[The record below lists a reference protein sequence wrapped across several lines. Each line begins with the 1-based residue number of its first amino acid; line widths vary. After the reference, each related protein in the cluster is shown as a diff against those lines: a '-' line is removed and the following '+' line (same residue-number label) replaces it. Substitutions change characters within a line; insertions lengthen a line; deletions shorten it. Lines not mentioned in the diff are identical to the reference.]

1 MTAGLFVRV
10 LVVTEHTADDRKSLA
25 AVRALGRRG
34 VRVTVA
40 SDSKRSPPLW
50 SRYCRDRIACPDPV
64 VQWEDFSIWLRQ
76 QVVSGHHDVVLP
88 LSDYPTMALINMQAA
103 LKDEVLAPVPDT
115 RSVALTH
122 DKLELGRFAAGLGI
136 EVPQTWCPANRQ
148 EVASIG
154 RQIDF
159 PCVLKLRRGAGAVGL
174 SFPRSA
180 AELLEHYDHLPRLS
194 DDVFTADRPLVQAFI
209 PGRVHD
215 ACMLFN
221 HGEPRAAFTQERLI
235 MHPGAGGVGIYN
247 QSTDQPEIREKAELL
262 LRALDWHGP
271 AMVEFKRDDR
281 DGVFKLLEIN
291 ARYWGT
297 LDLAIRAGVDFP
309 WLACRMAI
317 DGDVEPVTRYRVGL
331 KYRWSCSFGPR
342 FVRRS
347 ENKLASLKEFY
358 APGDGSVSDFQLTDP
373 VPDLLTAVKGFTLDS
388 Q

>member
-1 MTAGLFVRV
+1 MRV

-34 VRVTVA
+34 VHVEVA
-40 SDSKRSPPLW
+40 SDTKSNPPLW
-50 SRYCRDRIACPDPV
+50 SRYCRGRIVCPDPV
-64 VQWEDFSIWLRQ
+64 VQWADFSEWLRQ
-76 QVVSGHHDVVLP
+76 RVVSGRHDVVLP
-88 LSDYPTMALINMQAA
+88 LSDYPTMALINQQAD
-103 LKDEVLAPVPDT
+103 LENEVLAPVPT
-115 RSVALTH
+115 AQSVALTH

-136 EVPQTWCPANRQ
+136 EVPQTWCPDNRQ
-148 EVASIG
+148 EVESIG
-154 RQIDF
+154 RQVDF

-174 SFPRSA
+174 SFPSSA
-180 AELLEHYDHLPRLS
+180 AGLLDAYDMLPSLS
-194 DDVFTADRPLVQAFI
+194 DDVFTADRPLVQEFI
-209 PGRVHD
+209 PGRIHD

-221 HGEPRAAFTQERLI
+221 RGEPRAIFTQERLL

-247 QSTDQPEIREKAELL
+247 QSTDEPEVREKAERL

-281 DGVFKLLEIN
+281 DGAFKLLEIN

-297 LDLAIRAGVDFP
+297 LGLAVRAGVDFP

-331 KYRWSCSFGPR
+331 KYRWSCRFGSQY
-342 FVRRS
+342 VRRS
-347 ENKLASLKEFY
+347 ENKLAALKKFY

-373 VPDLLTAVKGFTLDS
+373 LPDLLTAFGGFALDR